1 MRPLALALLTACSAY
16 AGTTDGTARPLKPGE
31 AEAVFAAGC
40 FWCVESAFD
49 DMPGVI
55 EAVSG
60 YTGGATPK
68 PTYYQVGAGKTGH
81 TEAVRVVYD
90 PKKVS
95 YEQLLQ
101 VFWHNVDPFDPDGQF
116 CDQGDQ
122 YRPGVF
128 PVDAAQAAAAAA
140 SKAAADKRLGKP
152 TVVQIA
158 QAGPFWMA
166 EDYHQDY
173 HRTNTLKYRYYRWGC
188 GRDARLTEVWGAD
201 AGH

>member
-1 MRPLALALLTACSAY
+1 M
-16 AGTTDGTARPLKPGE
+16 
-31 AEAVFAAGC
+31 FAAGC

-49 DMPGVI
+49 DLPGVI

-90 PKKVS
+90 PAKVS
-95 YEQLLQ
+95 YEQLLT

-122 YRPGVF
+122 YRPGIF
-128 PVDAAQAAAAAA
+128 AVDAAQAAAAAA

-152 TVVQIA
+152 TVVPVV
-158 QAGPFWMA
+158 QAGAFWMA